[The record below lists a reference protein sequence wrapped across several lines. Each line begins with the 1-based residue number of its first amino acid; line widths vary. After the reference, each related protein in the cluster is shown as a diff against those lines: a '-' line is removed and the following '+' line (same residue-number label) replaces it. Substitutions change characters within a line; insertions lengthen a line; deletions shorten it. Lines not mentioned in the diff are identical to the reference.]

1 MTFSY
6 AQLVFIFLRK
16 DIAQERI
23 AKGNRGGISE
33 RAVAF
38 PTVRGSAHWGWKVV
52 EAGGRT
58 PRGIIMLLHGPDL
71 RFLFCNHP
79 GFWFAGYLSQV

>member
-1 MTFSY
+1 MPRVGSTFSS

-38 PTVRGSAHWGWKVV
+38 PTVRGKANCSLADGGWWRQ
-52 EAGGRT
+52 EAGL
-58 PRGIIMLLHGPDL
+58 PEEL
-71 RFLFCNHP
+71 
-79 GFWFAGYLSQV
+79 

>member
-38 PTVRGSAHWGWKVV
+38 PTVRGNWRMEGG
-52 EAGGRT
+52 GGRRQDSQRNYNAPT
-58 PRGIIMLLHGPDL
+58 LPNL

>member
-38 PTVRGSAHWGWKVV
+38 PTVRGSAHWGWRVV

-58 PRGIIMLLHGPDL
+58 PRGIIMLLHGQTL
-71 RFLFCNHP
+71 GSCFVTTP
-79 GFWFAGYLSQV
+79 GSGLQDT